1 MFELKPISKE
11 SVAQALERAMRYRL
25 LNEPMQAESICLD
38 VLNVD
43 PDNQEA
49 TVSLLLSLTDQ
60 LDVNIIEAFQE
71 AVAVLPRIS
80 DKYSRV
86 YYEGIL
92 YERRAKS
99 HHRRK
104 GMGTGFVAFDWFHKA
119 MECYERAEKLSPA
132 GNDEAIL
139 RWNCCARLILRDA
152 DLKPRPEAES
162 EHMLE

>member
-25 LNEPMQAESICLD
+25 LNEPIQAESICLD

-60 LDVNIIEAFQE
+60 LDIRLSEAFQE
-71 AVAVLPRIS
+71 AIAALERIK
-80 DKYSRV
+80 DKYSRL

-92 YERRAKS
+92 FERRAKA
-99 HHRRK
+99 HHRRE
-104 GMGTGFVAFDWFHKA
+104 GMGTGFIAYDWFLKA
-119 MECYERAEKLSPA
+119 MERFECAEKLRPA

-139 RWNCCARLILRDA
+139 RWNCCARLISRNA
-152 DLKPRPEAES
+152 DLRPRPEAET
-162 EHMLE
+162 EQMLE